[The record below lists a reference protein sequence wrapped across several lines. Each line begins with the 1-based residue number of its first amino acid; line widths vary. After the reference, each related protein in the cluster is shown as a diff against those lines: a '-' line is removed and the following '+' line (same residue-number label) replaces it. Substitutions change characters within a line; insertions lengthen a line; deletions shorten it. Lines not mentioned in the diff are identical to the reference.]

1 MSQTTKTKTESQ
13 TGPQTGPQ
21 TGSHKDP
28 AGLRRCLLCGATF
41 GSAGPHNRI
50 CKRCKSSQVW
60 RQG

>member
-1 MSQTTKTKTESQ
+1 VSRTTKTKAEPKTE
-13 TGPQTGPQ
+13 TGN
-21 TGSHKDP
+21 HEDR
-28 AGLRRCLLCGATF
+28 ACLRRCLLCGETF

>member
-1 MSQTTKTKTESQ
+1 MSQNSETAAKFQ
-13 TGPQTGPQ
+13 
-21 TGSHKDP
+21 SHKD
-28 AGLRRCLLCGATF
+28 AARLRRCLLCGEKF